1 MHASIWFWVLFNV
14 FVLLMLVLDLW
25 LFSRKPR
32 EVRVREALLWT
43 LFWVGLAV
51 GFGVLIRF
59 TEGSQKALE
68 FATGYVIEES
78 LSMDNLFI
86 FLLIF
91 RYFKVPGTQQ
101 HRVLFWGIIGAL
113 VMRGIFIAVGVGL
126 IRRFHWVIYA
136 FGAFLIYSGIQM
148 MVSKEKE
155 IHPERNPVLRLFRRF
170 FNVTEDYAGGKF
182 MVEREGRHWA
192 TPLLIVLLLV
202 ESTDVLFATDSI
214 PAVLAITTDP
224 FIVYT
229 SNVFAILGLRSLYF
243 ALAGLMRL
251 FHLLHYGI
259 SAILVFVGGKM
270 LAEDYWRIPT
280 YIALTV
286 IGAILAITILLSMV
300 FPEKENQAA
309 A

>member
-1 MHASIWFWVLFNV
+1 MHASLWFWVLFNV

-101 HRVLFWGIIGAL
+101 HRVLFWGIIGGWGWAEFL
-113 VMRGIFIAVGVGL
+113 MV
-126 IRRFHWVIYA
+126 WA
-136 FGAFLIYSGIQM
+136 FG
-148 MVSKEKE
+148 
-155 IHPERNPVLRLFRRF
+155 
-170 FNVTEDYAGGKF
+170 
-182 MVEREGRHWA
+182 
-192 TPLLIVLLLV
+192 
-202 ESTDVLFATDSI
+202 
-214 PAVLAITTDP
+214 
-224 FIVYT
+224 
-229 SNVFAILGLRSLYF
+229 
-243 ALAGLMRL
+243 
-251 FHLLHYGI
+251 
-259 SAILVFVGGKM
+259 
-270 LAEDYWRIPT
+270 
-280 YIALTV
+280 
-286 IGAILAITILLSMV
+286 LSV
-300 FPEKENQAA
+300 
-309 A
+309 

>member
-155 IHPERNPVLRLFRRF
+155 IHPERNPVSAITEVIRSKTIVRFRICFPAWFQSVQSVDLSTMLARRGL
-170 FNVTEDYAGGKF
+170 NPRKSDYAR
-182 MVEREGRHWA
+182 VNE
-192 TPLLIVLLLV
+192 
-202 ESTDVLFATDSI
+202 
-214 PAVLAITTDP
+214 
-224 FIVYT
+224 
-229 SNVFAILGLRSLYF
+229 
-243 ALAGLMRL
+243 
-251 FHLLHYGI
+251 
-259 SAILVFVGGKM
+259 
-270 LAEDYWRIPT
+270 
-280 YIALTV
+280 
-286 IGAILAITILLSMV
+286 
-300 FPEKENQAA
+300 
-309 A
+309 

>member
-14 FVLLMLVLDLW
+14 FVLLLLVLDLW
-25 LFSRKPR
+25 RFSRKPR
-32 EVRVREALLWT
+32 EVRVREALLST

-148 MVSKEKE
+148 MVSEEKE

-170 FNVTEDYAGGKF
+170 FKVTEDYVGAYGHQHTAVAGFSGK
-182 MVEREGRHWA
+182 
-192 TPLLIVLLLV
+192 
-202 ESTDVLFATDSI
+202 
-214 PAVLAITTDP
+214 
-224 FIVYT
+224 
-229 SNVFAILGLRSLYF
+229 
-243 ALAGLMRL
+243 
-251 FHLLHYGI
+251 
-259 SAILVFVGGKM
+259 GKSS
-270 LAEDYWRIPT
+270 R
-280 YIALTV
+280 
-286 IGAILAITILLSMV
+286 
-300 FPEKENQAA
+300 
-309 A
+309 